1 MFVRFPGG
9 QKLLIYGV
17 LILHHQH
24 FSRVV
29 VTRKRCKHQQ
39 KWKDWQTGWVSSPL
53 EGSAGCSVESKSHFL
68 TFYLWSFA
76 TQQIKHWKPAQSW
89 RLYHFAPH
97 SLYVKFKEMPNAE
110 GATLLNWL
118 QLGQQELLL
127 FCTQSSA
134 LRGTK
139 ASCLTSTAQCERTC
153 LFRLRNA
160 ALLNKGGIENPLY
173 CSVIAQSQS

>member
-1 MFVRFPGG
+1 MWKVFVRFPGG
-9 QKLLIYGV
+9 PKLLIYGV

-24 FSRVV
+24 FSWVV
-29 VTRKRCKHQQ
+29 VTWKRCKHQQ
-39 KWKDWQTGWVSSPL
+39 KLKHWQTEWISSPL
-53 EGSAGCSVESKSHFL
+53 EGSVGCSVESKSLFL

-76 TQQIKHWKPAQSW
+76 PQQIKHWKPAQSW

-110 GATLLNWL
+110 RAMLLNWL

-127 FCTQSSA
+127 FCTQSVA

-139 ASCLTSTAQCERTC
+139 GSRLSSTVQCECTC
-153 LFRLRNA
+153 LSRLRNA
-160 ALLNKGGIENPLY
+160 ALLNKGGVENPPVL
-173 CSVIAQSQS
+173 